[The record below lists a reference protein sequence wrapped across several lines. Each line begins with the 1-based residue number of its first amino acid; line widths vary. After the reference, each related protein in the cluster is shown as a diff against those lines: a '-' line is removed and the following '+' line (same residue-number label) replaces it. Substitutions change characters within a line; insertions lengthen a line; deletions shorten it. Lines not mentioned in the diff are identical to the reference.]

1 MWNINANKKGGSGM
15 KGKATILCE
24 NCVFGNVGAI
34 AEHGWAVFI
43 ETNQGNFLFDT
54 GQGKAIINN
63 AQYFNKDLS
72 TIKGIIISH
81 HHIDHTGGLLSVL
94 EKAGKVNMYS
104 HPDLFK
110 DSYIIEGGNE
120 RHIGIPFRREV
131 LESRG
136 AKFKFNTDFK
146 EIRPNL
152 LLSGEVP
159 RKTKFEKGDKRLL
172 LKTKKGYIKDSVF
185 DDQTLVISTKKGLII
200 ILGCSHA
207 GIVNIL
213 NYVIQKTGQQ
223 HIRAII
229 GGTHL
234 GTATEETREKSIQAL
249 KKFDIEKIGV
259 SHCTGLETSVRLFQ
273 EFGDHFFF
281 CNVGTVIEI

>member
-1 MWNINANKKGGSGM
+1 M
-15 KGKATILCE
+15 KGKVTIICE
-24 NCVFGNVGAI
+24 NCVFRNVGAI

-63 AQYFNKDLS
+63 ARYFKKDLS

-81 HHIDHTGGLLSVL
+81 HHVDHTGGLLSVL
-94 EKAGKVNMYS
+94 EEIGRVKVYS

-110 DSYIIEGGNE
+110 NSYSISGGNE
-120 RHIGIPFRREV
+120 RLIGIPFRREI

-136 AKFKFNTDFK
+136 AEFIFNADFK
-146 EIRPNL
+146 EIVPDL
-152 LLSGEVP
+152 MLSGEIP
-159 RKTKFEKGDKRLL
+159 RETPFEKGDKNQV
-172 LKTKKGYIKDSVF
+172 LKTKEGYIKDPIL
-185 DDQTLVISTKKGLII
+185 DDQTLFISTKKGLVI

-207 GIVNIL
+207 GMINII
-213 NYVIQKTGQQ
+213 NYAIEKTGQE
-223 HIRAII
+223 HIKTII

-234 GTATEETREKSIQAL
+234 GPATEETREKSIQAL
-249 KKFDIEKIGV
+249 KKFDIENIGV
-259 SHCTGLETSVRLFQ
+259 SHCTGLEISTRLLQ
-273 EFGDHFFF
+273 EFGDRFFF

>member
-1 MWNINANKKGGSGM
+1 ME
-15 KGKATILCE
+15 GKATILCE
-24 NCVFGNVGAI
+24 NYVFRNVGAI

-43 ETNQGNFLFDT
+43 ETNQSNYLFDT

-63 AQYFNKDLS
+63 ARYFKKDLL

-81 HHIDHTGGLLSVL
+81 HHVDHTGGLLSVL
-94 EKAGKVNMYS
+94 EEIGRAKVYS

-110 DSYIIEGGNE
+110 NSYSISGGNE
-120 RHIGIPFRREV
+120 RLIGIPFRREI

-136 AKFKFNTDFK
+136 AEFIFNTDFK
-146 EIRPNL
+146 EIVPDL
-152 LLSGEVP
+152 MLSGEIP
-159 RKTKFEKGDKRLL
+159 RETPFEKGDKNQV
-172 LKTKKGYIKDSVF
+172 LKTKEGYIKDPIL
-185 DDQTLVISTKKGLII
+185 DDQTLFISTKKGLII

-207 GIVNIL
+207 GMINII
-213 NYVIQKTGQQ
+213 NYAIEKTGQE
-223 HIRAII
+223 HINTII

-234 GTATEETREKSIQAL
+234 GPATEETREKSIQAL

-259 SHCTGLETSVRLFQ
+259 SHCTGLETSTRLLQ
-273 EFGDHFFF
+273 EFGDRFFF